1 MLTEYFLLLRKLS
14 SLLPNSRSLWM
25 LEREGCSDIMVKV
38 ARKHQIPHII
48 TSFSHRQWMEIRQ
61 IGLSSGLIKQENLA
75 NKDIPHSLYE
85 HKLYGLCLPQYKK
98 LSFCA
103 ELQIFYNVQRNSFS
117 FHNHSFHLWSVY
129 CETKTILN
137 ILLN

>member
-48 TSFSHRQWMEIRQ
+48 ASFSHRPWMEIRQ
-61 IGLSSGLIKQENLA
+61 IGLSSGLIKQENLT
-75 NKDIPHSLYE
+75 NKDIPHSSYS
-85 HKLYGLCLPQYKK
+85 LCLPQYKK

-129 CETKTILN
+129 CKTKTILN